1 VEKIAKGSDPLA
13 DESRMALDHYSF
25 CAGNLLSDWL
35 IIRERDRGGIEKI
48 AAIVQLDLLGTNV
61 KALEGV
67 FDLGGDSSDRDAV
80 G

>member
-13 DESRMALDHYSF
+13 DESRMALDDYSF
-25 CAGNLLSDWL
+25 CAGNLLGDWL
-35 IIRERDRGGIEKI
+35 IIRERDRGGIEKT

-67 FDLGGDSSDRDAV
+67 INLFRDSSDRD
-80 G
+80 GLG